1 MAFDNT
7 VTIVG
12 NVTRD
17 PELRFTPS
25 GLPVC
30 GFGVAWNQ
38 RNRDGEDT
46 AHFFEVTCWQ
56 SLAENVSE
64 SITKGTR
71 VIVYG
76 RLDWSSWETE
86 QGEKRNQ
93 VKLIADEVAASLR
106 WSTVDVT
113 RNESRGGD
121 AGGGNTGISEPSS
134 GNNPPMTEEEPF

>member
-38 RNRDGEDT
+38 RNRDGEET

-121 AGGGNTGISEPSS
+121 AGGENTSMNDSSS
-134 GNNPPMTEEEPF
+134 GNSPPMTEEEPF

>member
-17 PELRFTPS
+17 PELRFTAS
-25 GLPVC
+25 GLPMC
-30 GFGVAWNQ
+30 QFGVAWNQ
-38 RNRDGEDT
+38 RKHNGEDV

-64 SITKGTR
+64 SISKGTR

-76 RLDWSSWETE
+76 RLDFSSWETD

-93 VKLIADEVAASLR
+93 TRLQADEVAPSLR
-106 WSTVDVT
+106 WATTEVN
-113 RNESRGGD
+113 RNDRD
-121 AGGGNTGISEPSS
+121 GNSS
-134 GNNPPMTEEEPF
+134 QSSVPQGSAPQGEENIQTDEEPF

>member
-17 PELRFTPS
+17 PELRFTAS
-25 GLPVC
+25 GLPMC
-30 GFGVAWNQ
+30 QFGVAWNQ
-38 RNRDGEDT
+38 RKQNGEDV

-64 SITKGTR
+64 SISKGTR

-76 RLDWSSWETE
+76 RLDFSSWETD

-93 VKLIADEVAASLR
+93 TRLQADEVAPSLR
-106 WSTVDVT
+106 WATTEVN
-113 RNESRGGD
+113 RNDRDGNSSQSSVPQGSAPQGGENFPTD
-121 AGGGNTGISEPSS
+121 
-134 GNNPPMTEEEPF
+134 EEPF

>member
-7 VTIVG
+7 VTIIG

-30 GFGVAWNQ
+30 QFGVAWNQ

-64 SITKGTR
+64 SINKGTR
-71 VIVYG
+71 VVVYG

-93 VKLIADEVAASLR
+93 VRLVADEVSPSLR
-106 WSTVDVT
+106 WATTDVT
-113 RNESRGGD
+113 RNESKGGD
-121 AGGGNTGISEPSS
+121 FGQSGDSGGQTATTTTV
-134 GNNPPMTEEEPF
+134 NPTDEEPF

>member
-17 PELRFTPS
+17 PELRFTAS
-25 GLPVC
+25 GMAVC

-38 RNRDGEDT
+38 RSRDGEDT
-46 AHFFEVTCWQ
+46 TSHFFEVTCWQ

-93 VKLIADEVAASLR
+93 VKLIADEVAPSLR
-106 WSTVDVT
+106 WSTADVT
-113 RNESRGGD
+113 RTDRRDKDS
-121 AGGGNTGISEPSS
+121 GGGNS
-134 GNNPPMTEEEPF
+134 GPATDSGGYSTEEEPF

>member
-1 MAFDNT
+1 M
-7 VTIVG
+7 
-12 NVTRD
+12 
-17 PELRFTPS
+17 
-25 GLPVC
+25 
-30 GFGVAWNQ
+30 
-38 RNRDGEDT
+38 
-46 AHFFEVTCWQ
+46 
-56 SLAENVSE
+56 
-64 SITKGTR
+64 
-71 VIVYG
+71 YG

-121 AGGGNTGISEPSS
+121 AGGGNTGMSEPSS